1 MKKTVI
7 IIHPHFTIP
16 GGAGKVVLEI
26 GRRLAK
32 NVNVVCVAQ
41 KINNNYIND
50 YEEINFQSLNGPT
63 TDSFS
68 FWLLFP
74 YWQYKTW
81 KTVNRYI
88 SREATILCSV
98 FPSNWIIFP
107 YKLLHPKVKIIWFCQ
122 EPSAFVQDTNWIN
135 AISNPIKRVI
145 AKLFNP
151 IFKAVDQKLAKIPN
165 HILANSHYAKGLIKK
180 IYKRDSIVVYP
191 GIDKKRFYPIPF
203 SKKEDYILTVSR
215 LSKFKNVDI
224 LINAYSKLKDS
235 HFRLKIVGNGEELNN
250 LIKLCRKLEI
260 SHRVDFLTKVSDR
273 EIVKIYQKA
282 KLFVL
287 CSKNEPFGIVP
298 VEAMACGTPVI
309 ADESGGPKETVI
321 NGKTGL
327 LIKDINPQNLCRTIE
342 SIEENLKDFC
352 SNCSDYISD
361 KFDWRIDKILTLL
374 NSNSKL
380 AK

>member
-1 MKKTVI
+1 MKKTVV

-16 GGAGKVVLEI
+16 GGAGKVILEI
-26 GRRLAK
+26 GKRLAK
-32 NVNVVCVAQ
+32 SVNVLCVAQ
-41 KINNNYIND
+41 KINDVYVND
-50 YEEINFQSLNGPT
+50 YKGINFHSLDGPT
-63 TDSFS
+63 TNSFS

-81 KTVNRYI
+81 KTVNGYI
-88 SREATILCSV
+88 SAETTILCSV

-107 YKLLHPKVKIIWFCQ
+107 YKLFHPKVKIIWFCQ

-135 AISNPIKRVI
+135 AISNPVKRVL

-151 IFKAVDQKLAKIPN
+151 IFKVVDQNLAKIPN
-165 HILANSHYAKGLIKK
+165 YILANSYYAKELIKK
-180 IYKRDSIVVYP
+180 VYKRDSIVVYP

-215 LSKFKNVDI
+215 LSKFKNIDI
-224 LINAYSKLKDS
+224 LIKAYSKLINS
-235 HFRLKIVGNGEELNN
+235 RFRLKIVGNGEELNN
-250 LIKLCRKLEI
+250 LMKLCRKLEI
-260 SHRVDFLTKVSDR
+260 SHRVDFLTKVSDS

-309 ADESGGPKETVI
+309 ADESGGPKETII

-327 LIKDINPQNLCRTIE
+327 LIKNIDPRNLCHAIE
-342 SIEENLKDFC
+342 SVEGNLKDFS
-352 SNCSDYISD
+352 SNCSNYLSD
-361 KFDWRIDKILTLL
+361 KFDWKVDKILTLL
-374 NSNSKL
+374 NSNSKF